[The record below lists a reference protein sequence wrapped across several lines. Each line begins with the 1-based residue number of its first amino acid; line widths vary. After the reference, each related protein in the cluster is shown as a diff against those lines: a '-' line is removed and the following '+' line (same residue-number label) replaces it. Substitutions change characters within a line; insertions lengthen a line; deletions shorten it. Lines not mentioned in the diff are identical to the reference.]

1 MRHAAHFAADTTPPA
16 GMAAGSRRPAMEKV
30 EFHDS
35 RGRANFA
42 SLSLHDLV
50 PDDQGALVIETGGD
64 VLVIEL
70 SDFQEV
76 VRRGIAPE
84 GSQTQYFNVSGMDF
98 CQFLDGT
105 VLYFSAEDVRLV
117 LAPE

>member
-1 MRHAAHFAADTTPPA
+1 MRHSALFDPAELHEA
-16 GMAAGSRRPAMEKV
+16 GMSPGSRRPGEKKV
-30 EFHDS
+30 DFQDS
-35 RGRANFA
+35 RGRANFVA
-42 SLSLHDLV
+42 LSLHDLV

-70 SDFQEV
+70 SDFQDV

-84 GSQTQYFNVSGMDF
+84 GTQTQYFNVSGMDY

-105 VLYFSAEDVRLV
+105 VLYYSADSVRLV
-117 LAPE
+117 LVPA